1 MNEVYEF
8 FAKLSDTSD
17 WPPRWLCGNWSDFH
31 GWLYISSDLMIWLA
45 YMCIPLILIRF
56 VIVKQGIPLRG
67 IFWLFG
73 AFILLC
79 GLTHLMDVI
88 IFWVPAY
95 RISALIRFVTGVVSI
110 ATVVGLIKYF
120 DDALG
125 LRTSEEYEYELKYRQ
140 KALQALERSNEEL
153 KQFAYVA
160 SHDLQS
166 PLKTIEGYLGL
177 LESKY
182 AGQLDETGIKLVE
195 TTANSAQRMR
205 VLINDLLDFSQ
216 AGLDLNFEEIPINE
230 LVEEALEELQQEIKE
245 SSASIITG
253 DLPTL
258 RVSRTDIKR
267 VFLNLISNAIKYRR
281 PGETP
286 EIRISAVDL
295 GAEWEIHVKDNGI
308 GIEETYY
315 HKIFLVFQRLHGR
328 KEYPGTGIGLAACKK
343 IVETHNGK
351 IWLESLAGRGSDFY
365 FTIPK
370 DLKTIYDF
378 KRQE

>member
-1 MNEVYEF
+1 MNEVYDF
-8 FAKLSDTSD
+8 FSKLSDTSD
-17 WPPRWLCGNWSDFH
+17 WPPRWFCGNWSDFH
-31 GWLYISSDLMIWLA
+31 GWLYIVSDLMIWLA

-56 VIVKQGIPLRG
+56 VFLKRGIPLKG

-79 GLTHLMDVI
+79 GLTHLLDVI
-88 IFWVPAY
+88 IFWMPIY
-95 RISALIRFVTGVVSI
+95 RISALVRFITGVVSI
-110 ATVVGLIKYF
+110 ATVFGLIRYF

-177 LESKY
+177 LENKY
-182 AGQLDETGIKLVE
+182 SDQLDEKGAKLIK

-216 AGLDLNFEEIPINE
+216 AGLGLDFQQVAMNE
-230 LVEEALEELQQEIKE
+230 VVDEAIIEMEQEIAD
-245 SSASIITG
+245 SGARVIIEQ
-253 DLPTL
+253 LPSL
-258 RVSRTDIKR
+258 RISRTDIKR
-267 VFLNLISNAIKYRR
+267 VFLNLISNAIKYSKK
-281 PGETP
+281 GVVP
-286 EIRISAVDL
+286 EIRISTLDR
-295 GAEWEIHVKDNGI
+295 GSEWEFHIVDNGI
-308 GIEETYY
+308 GIDQAYFN
-315 HKIFLVFQRLHGR
+315 KIFLVFQRLHGR
-328 KEYPGTGIGLAACKK
+328 TEYPGTGIGLAACKK
-343 IVETHNGK
+343 IIETHSGK
-351 IWLESLAGRGSDFY
+351 IWLKSLPGSGSDFY

-378 KRQE
+378 SRQE